1 MNPELAQFLLA
12 GHRALRENPTI
23 ARWPSKNRGLTE
35 PELLWIITQLTG
47 KEVIEEAIQL
57 LEYYAREQLSPTIPS
72 NLKELVEEL
81 EAARQETNEA
91 KQEELLHKV
100 RTFIVA
106 AKLKEQ
112 YAAERTA
119 QEQPSP
125 RIPSQPAEQP
135 AVTLPPREE
144 VIPPAPT
151 ELYLEISRPI
161 QKGITRTIASLPAQ
175 AVRGALSLGQEALG
189 RKEPSTVNALAFAQ
203 LGVTAVSFQ
212 QTADEFQRQNPYAEK
227 SVVSALLAQAHALSQ
242 FERGHRLYM
251 SLTRTIHP
259 PNTLHLALSPSLPQ
273 RVREEREEKTP
284 KRQTLR
290 IVIDRVTQQVNTVER
305 IRLTAA
311 PAPLPSLP
319 AIPAG
324 VQQAVSV
331 RKNIISQASIWA
343 RKFPFYVGRTLF
355 PQVGKATM
363 QAAVG
368 PGQQLVVGGLR
379 GGFEAL
385 GGVGRGTFG
394 FLGRLAGVG
403 GVGGGTTAVGGAVA
417 GGVGIPG
424 GTAVAL
430 VAVAAILVIGAL
442 AFFNTSISH
451 QGAYLEQG
459 GLGLAEQNSRFINVE
474 KTATPTVLSSTDL
487 PGEVSFEVKV
497 TATEQKLT
505 TIIVTNQT
513 THLSSGGS
521 RGLDVTLPSYPKELQ
536 PGESFTFTYTI
547 QVTADFIDSILSDI
561 VTVTADVPDMNLSG
575 ETSRGAAS
583 VTIGTPSTFCF
594 AFDGPWTDEERGMET
609 EAIFNLARAPTF
621 IKALCG
627 ESNERTI
634 HLVRRREDT
643 GYGGMFQRPSTI
655 TIYNRGLLW
664 SVNATYTLA
673 HEGGHAYVSRFGGVY
688 RQFIDSGVAQQEGFI
703 KSYPLD
709 KSTDED
715 FAEMIGIYPVWR
727 NLSFRGCGG
736 CFITY
741 PSEYPLHY
749 QFARTNIFGGVE
761 Y

>member
-144 VIPPAPT
+144 VIPPVPT

-203 LGVTAVSFQ
+203 LGVTAASFQ

-242 FERGHRLYM
+242 FERGHRLYI

-273 RVREEREEKTP
+273 RVREEKEEKIP
-284 KRQTLR
+284 RGETLR

-311 PAPLPSLP
+311 PIPLPSLP

-331 RKNIISQASIWA
+331 RKNIISQVSIWT

-379 GGFEAL
+379 GGFGAL

-403 GVGGGTTAVGGAVA
+403 GVGGGTTAVGVGAA
-417 GGVGIPG
+417 GVGISG

-459 GLGLAEQNSRFINVE
+459 GLGLAEQNSRFIEVGKN
-474 KTATPTVLSSTDL
+474 ATPSTIATTEL
-487 PGEVSFEVKV
+487 PQEVSFEIKV
-497 TATEQKLT
+497 AATQQKL
-505 TIIVTNQT
+505 INIQVDNQT
-513 THLSSGGS
+513 THLGKSGS
-521 RGLDVTLPSYPKELQ
+521 RPITANLPTYPRELQ
-536 PGESFTFTYTI
+536 PGESFVIKYTI
-547 QVTADFIDSILSDI
+547 LATDEFTDSIISDLVI
-561 VTVTADVPDMNLSG
+561 VTADVPDQNLTG
-575 ETSRGAAS
+575 EESRATAS

-609 EAIFNLARAPTF
+609 EAIFTLARSPTF